1 MKKLLLAFVFVL
13 SASSVHAQGTVN
25 FDNLSLGQPILAVDG
40 STVTGP
46 GAYPDS
52 GAGLYLVQGSTYTLI
67 PGSTTTFF
75 GTSGE
80 ASKYV
85 SALTVTIPNVAPGA
99 TAALSV
105 GAWIGGSSY
114 DNATGA
120 HGRSAPFVV
129 VTGGAGSP
137 PSLPADMT
145 GFTSFSMS
153 LSPFPE
159 PSTIA
164 FAVTGG
170 LALLLCRRKS

>member
-1 MKKLLLAFVFVL
+1 MKKLLLAFVFGL

-46 GAYPDS
+46 GAYPNS

-80 ASKYV
+80 AAKYV
-85 SALTVTIPNVAPGA
+85 SALTVIIPSVAPGA
-99 TAALSV
+99 VANLAV

-114 DNATGA
+114 DTAMLA
-120 HGRSAPFVV
+120 HGYSTPFSL

-137 PSLPADMT
+137 PSLPADMI
-145 GFTSFSMS
+145 GFTSFSMT
-153 LSPFPE
+153 PFPE

-164 FAVTGG
+164 LAVTGG
-170 LALLLCRRKS
+170 LALLLRRRKF